1 MPTRT
6 IIRGDSYA
14 LRRPLWTITLV
25 DENSNPF
32 DLTGCTVRTTYK
44 QTLTAPDAD
53 PTDTSADITH
63 DITIDGTG
71 TATAENGLY
80 LIGLATAGVIE
91 ERLTAAESRVLPLA
105 TPLLSDVEVTDA
117 NGEIFTVK
125 FADTLDTEEGVTH
138 RLV

>member
-1 MPTRT
+1 MANRT

-25 DENSNPF
+25 DELSNPF

-44 QTLTAPDAD
+44 TTLTAPDAD
-53 PTDTSADITH
+53 PTDTSADIKH

-71 TATAENGLY
+71 TPTAENGLY
-80 LIGLATAGVIE
+80 LVGLATAGVIE

-105 TPLLSDVEVTDA
+105 TALLSDVEVTDA

-138 RLV
+138 RLA